1 MCVLG
6 VEPGSSEK
14 EASALIT
21 SHLSSHYY
29 YCYCYFDINSHFV
42 LQVVLELTVKPSGL
56 ELVASAS

>member
-6 VEPGSSEK
+6 VEPASSGK

-42 LQVVLELTVKPSGL
+42 LQAVLELTVKPKWP
-56 ELVASAS
+56 